1 MSNRNFKY
9 YNDRLN
15 DIREVLDIMYKF
27 AKKNNKNVVAYI
39 REKFDLKI
47 TQLNKKILEE
57 GLTLPNLNSDF
68 VDLSNRYVK
77 ILDNIHSNKSQILL
91 KQLKE
96 ESEVLDIEKLF
107 DTLPEIPSDLPKI
120 KKKEKKGTLLN

>member
-27 AKKNNKNVVAYI
+27 AKKNNKNIIVYI

-57 GLTLPNLNSDF
+57 GLTLPNLNSNF
-68 VDLSNRYVK
+68 VDLTNRYIK
-77 ILDNIHSNKSQILL
+77 ILNNIHSNKNNILL
-91 KQLKE
+91 KQLKD
-96 ESEVLDIEKLF
+96 ESEVLDIEKMF
-107 DTLPEIPSDLPKI
+107 NTLPEIPVDLPKI
-120 KKKEKKGTLLN
+120 EKKKETLLN